1 MPKTSQNILIFI
13 DSAKRRNISHQTP
26 AKIAMSYMNRF
37 TIDEDASF
45 ELIGVHFVP
54 LEPIWGGD
62 SGQSPFSEKITQIS
76 RTISIRNIRE
86 SENHFMFALNVD
98 SWISTSAMGKRMHD
112 LFNILLFK
120 FHQWTIDGLNFDDG
134 TIRRMELYGGLL
146 IFRR

>member
-13 DSAKRRNISHQTP
+13 DSAKRKNIRHQTP

-54 LEPIWGGD
+54 LEPTCGGD
-62 SGQSPFSEKITQIS
+62 NGQTLFLEKITQIS

-112 LFNILLFK
+112 ILF
-120 FHQWTIDGLNFDDG
+120 DV
-134 TIRRMELYGGLL
+134 
-146 IFRR
+146 

>member
-13 DSAKRRNISHQTP
+13 DSAKRKNIRHQTP

-54 LEPIWGGD
+54 LEPICGGD

-112 LFNILLFK
+112 ILF
-120 FHQWTIDGLNFDDG
+120 DV
-134 TIRRMELYGGLL
+134 
-146 IFRR
+146 